1 MLLFWN
7 ERAKQP
13 CRIVCPAFNS
23 PVSTCQCVFGTEKFS
38 SVSEERN
45 KNAEGL
51 NNKATELLVCP
62 GGRGRYRGI
71 LSLKKPLQSANGVTK
86 DSVGKALLLSV
97 NRELVLETCVAATRR
112 WWAGPKQN
120 ILCFLALVSCHAS
133 SITSF
138 CLLACLLICVLLL
151 ALPIHPIYPHSLLFS
166 LVPVGAV
173 YISFLLIAQAPT
185 HSSLLVFS
193 KHLSGF
199 SPIPSPISSPCTTA
213 LDLWA
218 SAGLCLSVYSDPRG
232 QGGGC
237 CCSSPANVSSLLTV
251 LWWEVAL
258 NKRAPNP
265 SVWFHPITLSQ
276 WEGSFLLSLCCR
288 FLTHHTREKKRL
300 WCLPSP

>member
-1 MLLFWN
+1 MSNKLQDCL
-7 ERAKQP
+7 P
-13 CRIVCPAFNS
+13 CVKLPGIYLSVC
-23 PVSTCQCVFGTEKFS
+23 VWDRKIS

-97 NRELVLETCVAATRR
+97 NRELVLETCAAAPRR
-112 WWAGPKQN
+112 RWAGPKHN
-120 ILCFLALVSCHAS
+120 ILCVLALGSCHAS
-133 SITSF
+133 SSISSF
-138 CLLACLLICVLLL
+138 CLPSCLLICLLL
-151 ALPIHPIYPHSLLFS
+151 LTLLIHPIYLCFLLFHS
-166 LVPVGAV
+166 FPIGA
-173 YISFLLIAQAPT
+173 SFLLMLQAYT
-185 HSSLLVFS
+185 HNSSPACLAIFS
-193 KHLSGF
+193 GVSV
-199 SPIPSPISSPCTTA
+199 PSPLYLYLLS

-218 SAGLCLSVYSDPRG
+218 SAGPCLSICSDPRG

-237 CCSSPANVSSLLTV
+237 CCCSPANVSSLLTI

-265 SVWFHPITLSQ
+265 SVWFHPISPSQ